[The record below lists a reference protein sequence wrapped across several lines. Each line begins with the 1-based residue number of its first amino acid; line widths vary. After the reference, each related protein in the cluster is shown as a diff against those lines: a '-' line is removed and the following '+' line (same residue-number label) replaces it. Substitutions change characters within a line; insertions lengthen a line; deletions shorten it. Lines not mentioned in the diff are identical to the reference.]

1 MNNHP
6 SIILVSPQLGEN
18 IGAAA
23 RCMLNFGLT
32 DLRIIT
38 PRDGWPNPKAVDMAK
53 GAKEVINNAKI
64 FDSLADATFDITK
77 LYATTARTRDM
88 EKPVYSAHETAEEI
102 IKNSGK
108 SAIMFGAERSGLSNE
123 DITLADAICS
133 IPVAPI
139 YTSLNLAQAVNITCY
154 EWFKNSIDCTHT
166 DQTSHAEFIPAS
178 SLTSQKILKQVQD
191 DEKNVIN
198 KEIDNSN
205 SSQLATKEDIAKL
218 FEHLET
224 ELDKTDFFKV
234 ADKRPKM
241 VVNIRNIFS
250 RNNLTEQEVR
260 TLRGIIKSLTK

>member
-6 SIILVSPQLGEN
+6 TIILVSPQLGEN

-53 GAKEVINNAKI
+53 GAGEVIKNAKI
-64 FDSLADATFDITK
+64 FQSLADANSDITK

-88 EKPVYSAHETAEEI
+88 EKPVYTANEVAEAI

-123 DITLADAICS
+123 DITLADGICV

-139 YTSLNLAQAVNITCY
+139 YTSLNLAQAVNIICY
-154 EWFKNSIDCTHT
+154 EWFINTNYKQNEQSRHT
-166 DQTSHAEFIPAS
+166 EFISAS
-178 SLTSQKILKQVQD
+178 SSTSKEIPKQVQD
-191 DEKNVIN
+191 DEIN
-198 KEIDNSN
+198 P
-205 SSQLATKEDIAKL
+205 QLATKEDIAKM
-218 FEHLET
+218 FEHLES

-250 RNNLTEQEVR
+250 RNNLTQQEVR

>member
-1 MNNHP
+1 MIPNHP
-6 SIILVSPQLGEN
+6 AIILVSPQLGEN

-53 GAKEVINNAKI
+53 GAKEVIKNAKI
-64 FDSLADATFDITK
+64 FQSLADATFDITK

-88 EKPVYSAHETAEEI
+88 VKQIYTPSEVAESI

-108 SAIMFGAERSGLSNE
+108 SAIMFGAERSGLNNE
-123 DITLADAICS
+123 DITLADGICE

-139 YTSLNLAQAVNITCY
+139 YTSLNLAQAVNIICY
-154 EWFKNSIDCTHT
+154 EWFIGHSK
-166 DQTSHAEFIPAS
+166 S
-178 SLTSQKILKQVQD
+178 STTQPTP
-191 DEKNVIN
+191 
-198 KEIDNSN
+198 DNI
-205 SSQLATKEDIAKL
+205 QLATKEDIARM
-218 FEHLET
+218 FEHLES

-241 VVNIRNIFS
+241 VINIRNIFS

>member
-1 MNNHP
+1 MQNHP
-6 SIILVSPQLGEN
+6 TIILVSPQLGEN

-53 GAKEVINNAKI
+53 GAGEVIKNAKI
-64 FDSLADATFDITK
+64 FQSLADATFDITK

-88 EKPVYSAHETAEEI
+88 EKPVYTANEAAEAI

-123 DITLADAICS
+123 DITLADGICV

-139 YTSLNLAQAVNITCY
+139 YTSLNLAQAVNIICY
-154 EWFKNSIDCTHT
+154 EWFINKQTEKNR
-166 DQTSHAEFIPAS
+166 HAEFISAS
-178 SLTSQKILKQVQD
+178 HLESKEIPKQVQD
-191 DEKNVIN
+191 DEIN
-198 KEIDNSN
+198 P
-205 SSQLATKEDIAKL
+205 QLATKEDIAKM
-218 FEHLET
+218 FEHLES

-250 RNNLTEQEVR
+250 RNNLTQQEVR